1 MPETIAFTFDGRAV
15 SAPAGITLAAALEAL
30 EALEALKGVGG
41 GAGPAVLRR
50 SVTGEPRGVLCAMG
64 ICFECRVTIDG
75 RPHRRA
81 CMEIVHEGMDVRTGD
96 GEADGSQPTAHGT
109 NAERLECDVA
119 VVGGGPAGV
128 AAACRAAE
136 AGARTVLLDEGAAPG
151 GQIHRHLPGREAPP
165 AARAWLAR
173 LAQSGAEVREGV
185 GVFDAARADAD
196 APWRLLAE
204 GTRELGLL
212 AVTARAIVLA
222 TGSRELFLP
231 FPGWTLPGVYGAGGA
246 QALWKSGASL
256 AGRTAIVGGSGPLL
270 LPVAASLA
278 KAGARVVGVVEQAGL
293 RALAGFAIRLGGSPS
308 RIRDA
313 WRYRR
318 GFAGTPYRTGTW
330 IAEARGSGRLEGVVL
345 ADSGGRGRE
354 TACDLAAIGWG
365 LTPNTELAR
374 LLGCPIREGRVA
386 VDERQETGVPGVFC
400 AGEACGVAGVEAAV
414 AEGQIAGAA
423 ASAAAGRLDA
433 KPGWEDAKPGSQ
445 QGPWDLRRLARARAA
460 ARAFA
465 SSMHRAFRLRP
476 ELARLAKEDTLVC
489 RCEDVALERVRR
501 CAGAREA
508 KLAARAGMGPC
519 QGRVCGPA
527 LAFLFGWDSDTVR
540 TPIQPAALGA
550 LGVALAGRTSEEEG
564 LG

>member
-1 MPETIAFTFDGRAV
+1 MPETIAFTCDGRAV
-15 SAPAGITLAAALEAL
+15 SAPAGITLAAALE
-30 EALEALKGVGG
+30 GVGG
-41 GAGPAVLRR
+41 GRAPLRR
-50 SVTGEPRGVLCAMG
+50 SVIGEPRGVLCAMG
-64 ICFECRVTIDG
+64 VCYECRVTVDG

-81 CMEIVHEGMDVRTGD
+81 CLEIVREGMDVRTGEESVSCQLSAVSSER
-96 GEADGSQPTAHGT
+96 EA
-109 NAERLECDVA
+109 LECDVA

-173 LAQSGAEVREGV
+173 LAQSGAEVRARV
-185 GVFDAARADAD
+185 SVFDAVRVDAGE
-196 APWRLLAE
+196 AWRLLAE
-204 GTRELGLL
+204 GAEAVL

-278 KAGARVVGVVEQAGL
+278 KAGARVAGVVEQAGVSS
-293 RALAGFAIRLGGSPS
+293 LAGFAIRLGRSPS
-308 RIRDA
+308 RIREA
-313 WRYRR
+313 VRYRR

-345 ADSGGRGRE
+345 ADARGRGRE
-354 TACDLAAIGWG
+354 IACDLAAIGWG

-374 LLGCPIREGRVA
+374 LLGCRITEGRVA

-400 AGEACGVAGVEAAV
+400 AGEACGVAGVEAAI
-414 AEGQIAGAA
+414 AEGQIAGGA
-423 ASAAAGRLDA
+423 ASAAPRRLDPKA
-433 KPGWEDAKPGSQ
+433 GWEKE
-445 QGPWDLRRLARARAA
+445 PWDWRRLTRARAA
-460 ARAFA
+460 ARSFA
-465 SSMHRAFRLRP
+465 GAMQRAFRLRP
-476 ELARLAKEDTLVC
+476 ELARLAREDTLVC
-489 RCEDVALERVRR
+489 RCEDVALRPLRA
-501 CAGAREA
+501 CNGMREA

-550 LGVALAGRTSEEEG
+550 LGVAPAGRASEEEG

>member
-1 MPETIAFTFDGRAV
+1 MPETVVFTCDGRAV
-15 SAPAGITLAAALEAL
+15 EAPAGVTVAAALE
-30 EALEALKGVGG
+30 G
-41 GAGPAVLRR
+41 AVLRR

-75 RPHRRA
+75 RAHRRA
-81 CMEIVHEGMDVRTGD
+81 CMEMVRAGMDVRTGEVEFPVSSL
-96 GEADGSQPTAHGT
+96 EAPVE
-109 NAERLECDVA
+109 ERLDCDVA

-128 AAACRAAE
+128 AAASRAAE
-136 AGARTVLLDEGAAPG
+136 AGARTVLLDEGATPG

-173 LAQSGAEVREGV
+173 LAQSGAGIRSGV
-185 GVFDAARADAD
+185 SVFDASRIEARENAP
-196 APWRLLAE
+196 APWRLL
-204 GTRELGLL
+204 GLHQARGADGVL
-212 AVTARAIVLA
+212 AVSARAIVLA

-256 AGRTAIVGGSGPLL
+256 AGRTAVVAGSGPLL

-278 KAGARVVGVVEQAGL
+278 KAGARVAAVVEQAGL
-293 RALAGFAIRLGGSPS
+293 AALAGFMLALGRSPS
-308 RIRDA
+308 RIREA
-313 WRYRR
+313 VRYRR
-318 GFAGTPYRTGTW
+318 GFAGTPYRTGSW
-330 IAEARGSGRLEGVVL
+330 IAEARGSERIEGVVI
-345 ADSGGRGRE
+345 ADARGGRRE
-354 TACDLAAIGWG
+354 IACDLAAVGWG

-374 LLGCPIREGRVA
+374 LLGCEIAQGRVL

-400 AGEACGVAGVEAAV
+400 GGEACGIAGVEAAV

-423 ASAAAGRLDA
+423 AAVAAGRLDP
-433 KPGWEDAKPGSQ
+433 KE
-445 QGPWDLRRLARARAA
+445 PWDLHRLRRARAGARAA
-460 ARAFA
+460 AGR
-465 SSMHRAFRLRP
+465 MHRAFRLRP
-476 ELARLAKEDTLVC
+476 ELARLGREDTVVC
-489 RCEDVALERVRR
+489 RCEDVALGTIRP

-508 KLAARAGMGPC
+508 KLVSRAGMGPC

-527 LAFLFGWDSDTVR
+527 LAYLFGWDSDTVR

-550 LGVALAGRTSEEEG
+550 LECFAAERATEEE